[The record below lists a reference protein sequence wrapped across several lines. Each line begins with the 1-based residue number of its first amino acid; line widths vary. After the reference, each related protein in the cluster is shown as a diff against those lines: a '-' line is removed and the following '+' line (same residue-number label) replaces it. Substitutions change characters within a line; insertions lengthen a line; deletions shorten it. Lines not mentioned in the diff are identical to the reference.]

1 MTNMLIVITS
11 KEGVRKK
18 TALVIDKIEGFQDQR
33 PIEDR
38 IHVFAG
44 GNVFNVCDNLDTV
57 WDMLVARFDE

>member
-38 IHVFAG
+38 ILVFSG